1 MPHELGLNVA
11 NWENPV
17 ELYVQIFKNV
27 MSPPAEILP
36 SIELH
41 IIDLS
46 HLLFSGINNNL
57 TYKWHDSF
65 LGTPMFA
72 LVRFQSTSL
81 GMTVQSGP
89 QCLSHSP
96 AMHLHITLHNL
107 LRSYIYSFECISD
120 ISQHLLKL

>member
-81 GMTVQSGP
+81 G
-89 QCLSHSP
+89 
-96 AMHLHITLHNL
+96 
-107 LRSYIYSFECISD
+107 
-120 ISQHLLKL
+120 